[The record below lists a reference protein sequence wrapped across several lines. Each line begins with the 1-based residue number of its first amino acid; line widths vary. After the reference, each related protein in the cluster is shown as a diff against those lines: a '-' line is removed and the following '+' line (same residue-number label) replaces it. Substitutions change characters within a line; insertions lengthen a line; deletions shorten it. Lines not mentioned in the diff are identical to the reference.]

1 MAGFEKQISVIFCHT
16 KLIFITP
23 PLLRMSRV
31 YPLPLINQIW
41 NLNNKNNPKTDIIR
55 ALF

>member
-16 KLIFITP
+16 KLIFITL

-41 NLNNKNNPKTDIIR
+41 NLNNKNNPKTDITR